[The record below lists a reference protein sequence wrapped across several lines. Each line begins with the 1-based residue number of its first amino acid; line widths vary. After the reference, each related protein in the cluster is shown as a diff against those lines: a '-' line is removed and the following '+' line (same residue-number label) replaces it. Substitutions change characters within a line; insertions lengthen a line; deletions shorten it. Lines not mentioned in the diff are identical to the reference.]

1 MNEHEI
7 YLLQE
12 GLDALLG
19 NVRRTQSSLTK
30 PSAILY
36 IIYIE
41 SLSITITLPLPLL
54 TITQHYHYSKYKR
67 ARIRVTKFLRLNR
80 PEVESNVIASVQS
93 SQKYFGSME
102 EGTKFYNPHHP
113 LPF

>member
-7 YLLQE
+7 HLLQE

-41 SLSITITLPLPLL
+41 SLSITITSLMVSQFQAWSIFETLGFA
-54 TITQHYHYSKYKR
+54 S
-67 ARIRVTKFLRLNR
+67 IRV
-80 PEVESNVIASVQS
+80 SNLINM
-93 SQKYFGSME
+93 YRI
-102 EGTKFYNPHHP
+102 
-113 LPF
+113 